1 MEATNELIKRI
12 ENEINK
18 TPTGELRNLLC
29 DANVLIQ
36 YQLLK
41 EKSSIDQLKELKT
54 ISNNILSFLNSNNM

>member
-41 EKSSIDQLKELKT
+41 EKSYIDQLKELKT
-54 ISNNILSFLNSNNM
+54 ISNSISSFLRSNNM